1 MSFICSIPILFDI
14 LKVHKKLYK
23 TMCLVQNVQNSLT
36 PTKIPHLYG
45 GYTSMGFPQ
54 KSAVFDPTKSQ
65 KLSTQFEKSYNDQL
79 NACFSFEIGRC

>member
-45 GYTSMGFPQ
+45 GYTYVHGFSS
-54 KSAVFDPTKSQ
+54 KIS
-65 KLSTQFEKSYNDQL
+65 
-79 NACFSFEIGRC
+79 CF